1 MSELVTKG
9 FEHAFPGGGQ
19 ERRPHVSRRR
29 ISPAAC
35 ILVVEDEFAVAMELK
50 DHLEGLGRTVVNHVM
65 TGAAAT
71 GPDLVLMD
79 VPLKGYDIER

>member
-1 MSELVTKG
+1 M
-9 FEHAFPGGGQ
+9 
-19 ERRPHVSRRR
+19 
-29 ISPAAC
+29 
-35 ILVVEDEFAVAMELK
+35 EDEFAVAMELK